1 MKANRHKKVPAILAG
16 TLSFRESLSDT
27 FVCLERLFDY
37 YFKPPVFN
45 LNPGYKS
52 KVV

>member
-27 FVCLERLFDY
+27 FVCFR
-37 YFKPPVFN
+37 KII
-45 LNPGYKS
+45 
-52 KVV
+52 